1 MCCLQEA
8 ARTLGPKRFD
18 FAEVSEV
25 KKVETLGE
33 EFMIQRVLEF
43 MGVGD

>member
-1 MCCLQEA
+1 MCPLQEA
-8 ARTLGPKRFD
+8 AWTFGSKTFG

-33 EFMIQRVLEF
+33 ELMIQRVLEF
-43 MGVGD
+43 MGVSD